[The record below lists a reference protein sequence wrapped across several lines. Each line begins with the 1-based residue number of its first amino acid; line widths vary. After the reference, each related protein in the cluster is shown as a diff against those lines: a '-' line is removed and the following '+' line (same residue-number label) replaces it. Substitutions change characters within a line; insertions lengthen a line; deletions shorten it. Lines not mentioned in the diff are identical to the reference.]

1 VSPVKP
7 AAAGWI
13 LRTRVQPRARL
24 RLFCFPYAG
33 GAASAYRSW
42 AETLPSE
49 VDVCAIQLPGRG
61 SRFREA
67 PFRRAADLVPT
78 VADALRPYLD
88 VPFALF
94 GHSMGALVVF
104 ELVRELRRRAG
115 PVPLLLAVSGHEAPQ
130 RPDPDPPI
138 AHLPDDEFLEEI
150 RTRYDGIPEEVLA
163 EQELLQLLLPVLR
176 ADVLLLES
184 YVYGDEP
191 ALECA
196 LSCFGGEQDRHV
208 GREDL
213 EAWREQTRGPFTLRT
228 FPGGHFFIESARDDV
243 LRALREDL
251 LPLIGAPE
259 GLRA

>member
-1 VSPVKP
+1 M
-7 AAAGWI
+7 
-13 LRTRVQPRARL
+13 
-24 RLFCFPYAG
+24 
-33 GAASAYRSW
+33 
-42 AETLPSE
+42 LPPE

-61 SRFREA
+61 SRFREE
-67 PFRRAADLVPT
+67 PFRRAADLVPA
-78 VADALRPYLD
+78 VADALRPHLD

-104 ELVRELRRRAG
+104 ELTRELRRRR
-115 PVPLLLAVSGHEAPQ
+115 VPLPVLLAVSGHEAPQ

-138 AHLPDDEFLEEI
+138 AHLPDAEFI
-150 RTRYDGIPEEVLA
+150 RELRARYDGIPEQVLA

-176 ADVLLLES
+176 ADVLLMES

-196 LSCFGGEQDRHV
+196 LSCYGGEQDRHV

-213 EAWREQTRGPFTLRT
+213 EAWREQTRGPFTLRV
-228 FPGGHFFIESARDDV
+228 FPGGHFFIESARDAV
-243 LRALREDL
+243 LKALREDL
-251 LPLIGAPE
+251 LPSIGAAD